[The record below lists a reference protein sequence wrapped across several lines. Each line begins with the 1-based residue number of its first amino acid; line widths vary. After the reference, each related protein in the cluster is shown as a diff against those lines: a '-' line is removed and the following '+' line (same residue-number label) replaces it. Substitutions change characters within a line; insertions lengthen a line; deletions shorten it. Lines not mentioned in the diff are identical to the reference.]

1 MLFIELRL
9 SAAASFDWR
18 HARPDGGR
26 GSLFLVASSVPGG
39 FLPVVVA
46 SESRMA

>member
-18 HARPDGGR
+18 DVRPDGGR
-26 GSLFLVASSVPGG
+26 GSPFLVASSVPGG